1 MYRVF
6 NSQDICIAETN
17 DEQEAD
23 FLAWLNDGYY
33 I

>member
-6 NSQDICIAETN
+6 NSQDILIATTN
-17 DEQEAD
+17 NEAEAEM
-23 FLAWLNDGYY
+23 LAWINDGYY